1 MLQQQVVELL
11 TLHETKFNSC
21 FEVTTMFVVNHK
33 ANLAD
38 AIVFVLKFRQQLV
51 KQFPAFRS
59 QSSATNLVS
68 WECGMIDEQTVKY
81 ILEALGVVAGA
92 LVIRWLNKKYQ
103 LTAKAKDFLA
113 KLNPFKKKEVESE
126 GSKNEGENK

>member
-1 MLQQQVVELL
+1 M
-11 TLHETKFNSC
+11 TTNETIMEKAVDAVND
-21 FEVTTMFVVNHK
+21 VTT
-33 ANLAD
+33 D
-38 AIVFVLKFRQQLV
+38 AIDEIE
-51 KQFPAFRS
+51 A
-59 QSSATNLVS
+59 NY
-68 WECGMIDEQTVKY
+68 GMIDEQTVKY

-126 GSKNEGENK
+126 EGKDEENN